1 MKRVA
6 RVVTLGTNAKA
17 CFDGI
22 QAMVYF
28 DQYPKAVEFNGFSMI
43 QDQYFRFPPLIVTIL

>member
-1 MKRVA
+1 MKHVA
-6 RVVTLGTNAKA
+6 RVVTLGANAKA

-28 DQYPKAVEFNGFSMI
+28 DQYPKAVEFTLNSAAF
-43 QDQYFRFPPLIVTIL
+43 L